1 MGVVGPPG
9 SGSGPGP
16 GTAPRGST
24 RGDRADADD
33 TPQDRS
39 HLVVIGGRSGVGKT
53 STALALH
60 VLLRHDDVRHA
71 VVEGDNLDLAWPP
84 PWEHGLDLRNLAA
97 VWANYRAL
105 GYRRLVYTNTVSVL
119 AADALA
125 AAMGD
130 EPRVTSVLLTGVDD
144 VVDARLAT
152 RETGDELR
160 AHRER
165 SRAAA
170 RRLDADAPA
179 GTHRVAT
186 DGLDPAEVAARVRA
200 LAGW

>member
-1 MGVVGPPG
+1 MAAPEHEDHRGP
-9 SGSGPGP
+9 
-16 GTAPRGST
+16 
-24 RGDRADADD
+24 ADD
-33 TPQDRS
+33 AS

-60 VLLRHDDVRHA
+60 ALLRADDVRHA
-71 VVEGDNLDLAWPP
+71 VVEGDFLDLAWPP

-97 VWANYRAL
+97 VWANYREL

-119 AADALA
+119 AAEALA

-130 EPRVTSVLLTGVDD
+130 SPAVTAVLLTGSDD

-152 RETGDELR
+152 RETGEELR
-160 AHRER
+160 AHRAR
-165 SRAAA
+165 SAAAA
-170 RRLDADAPA
+170 RRLDAAAPA
-179 GTHRVAT
+179 GTHRLAT
-186 DGLDPAEVAARVRA
+186 DGETPEQLAVRVRA

>member
-1 MGVVGPPG
+1 MHAASLRRVGA
-9 SGSGPGP
+9 
-16 GTAPRGST
+16 TEHQH
-24 RGDRADADD
+24 DRRPDADA
-33 TPQDRS
+33 S

-53 STALALH
+53 TTALALH
-60 VLLRHDDVRHA
+60 ALLRADDVRHA

-97 VWANYRAL
+97 VWANYRDL

-125 AAMGD
+125 TAMGD
-130 EPRVTSVLLTGVDD
+130 SPAVTAVLLTGSDD

-152 RETGDELR
+152 RETGEELR
-160 AHRER
+160 AHRAR
-165 SRAAA
+165 STAAA
-170 RRLDADAPA
+170 RRLDAEAPP

-186 DGLDPAEVAARVRA
+186 DGLGPEALALRVRE